1 MKTLLISLVSDQT
14 LPNVQ
19 LIKEFKKEVTDYLF
33 ISTEKMEKKGCRL
46 WISKAAAIDDESC
59 GMFHILVKEFSFDD
73 IAENL
78 GKFDFS
84 IYDKLIL
91 NITGGTKVL
100 TLAAH
105 DYFKQLEADIYYVTG
120 FNNEFIKIFPDR
132 FKQINHFSSKIT
144 IAEYL
149 YSYGFDFKLSEKSK
163 IDEEYTNQLYHS
175 FLENRLADFT
185 EELNF
190 LRSKRSGGVKS
201 ISNAKTNVSRFL
213 ESIGYKPIE
222 TDRLSPYETKYLTGD
237 WLDEYV
243 GNKIKKELFLSSDEL
258 LVGVTLSKDKGKE
271 PLNDVQKLLGEG
283 VRLSGTGPDNEID
296 VMFIYK
302 NEFYTI
308 ECKTSI
314 INRVENGMQ
323 PDGTRKFKGSN
334 ILGETIYKVDY
345 LKNRFGLKAKSV
357 ILTLTSF
364 NHYVTEPGNP
374 VERNNRTKQMEDLIN
389 RCNFSDIRL
398 IDRNRLMSTDKLASL
413 IISR

>member
-1 MKTLLISLVSDQT
+1 
-14 LPNVQ
+14 
-19 LIKEFKKEVTDYLF
+19 
-33 ISTEKMEKKGCRL
+33 
-46 WISKAAAIDDESC
+46 
-59 GMFHILVKEFSFDD
+59 
-73 IAENL
+73 
-78 GKFDFS
+78 
-84 IYDKLIL
+84 
-91 NITGGTKVL
+91 
-100 TLAAH
+100 
-105 DYFKQLEADIYYVTG
+105 
-120 FNNEFIKIFPDR
+120 
-132 FKQINHFSSKIT
+132 
-144 IAEYL
+144 
-149 YSYGFDFKLSEKSK
+149 
-163 IDEEYTNQLYHS
+163 
-175 FLENRLADFT
+175 
-185 EELNF
+185 
-190 LRSKRSGGVKS
+190 
-201 ISNAKTNVSRFL
+201 VSRFL

-323 PDGTRKFKGSN
+323 PDGTRKFKESN

-398 IDRNRLMSTDKLASL
+398 IDRNLLMSTDKLASL